1 MSDYDVD
8 LAFRSR
14 LASLQVATTGLIT
27 MSATAN
33 GYERNDGG
41 NFQTDGFDIG
51 LEVQPSG
58 FPQTTAATISNVT
71 ATRVDVYGGR
81 IARSGS
87 SNRALTVG
95 LPAVR
100 IYENGKI
107 NPDPNVQYAEHQLV
121 SQPSELVSFPA
132 HGGTREDR
140 GLYIVRWYFLGNTG
154 VLGIRRAEAKLLAL
168 FTPGTTMI
176 AGDDVVHMR
185 GSPGAWASQIS
196 ERPSGHALKT
206 FTLPYKIFR
215 INEVL
220 P

>member
-14 LASLQVATTGLIT
+14 LASLVVATTGT
-27 MSATAN
+27 MVLSATAN
-33 GYERNDGG
+33 GYERQDAGS
-41 NFQTDGFDIG
+41 FLDDGFDIG
-51 LEVQPSG
+51 LEVTPQG
-58 FPQTTAATISNVT
+58 FPQTTAGIISNVT
-71 ATRVDVYGGR
+71 AKRVDIFGGR

-87 SNRALTVG
+87 AGRSLLVG
-95 LPAVR
+95 LPALRV
-100 IYENGKI
+100 YENAKV
-107 NPDPNVQYAEHQLV
+107 NPDPNVQYTEHQLV

-132 HGGTREDR
+132 QGGTREDR
-140 GLYIVRWYFLGNTG
+140 ALYIVRWYFIGNTG

-168 FTPGTTMI
+168 FTPGTTLV

-185 GSPGAWASQIS
+185 GSPGAWASQIV

-206 FTLPYKIFR
+206 FTLPYR
-215 INEVL
+215 IYRTNEVQ